1 MKLKL
6 KWINR
11 NTDED
16 GTRVFRSD
24 TPITTVEGL
33 TAIATLPQGSSE
45 YEDDVI
51 QGKTY
56 YYLLQSFR
64 DGDDYT
70 SQPITVFASPYSGAG
85 SQELKMGDYG
95 RGYFGLVDGSSFI
108 TTAEIL
114 DRLEFTGGSNVTGS
128 INWYKFA
135 FNGQIYFLSEKEAK
149 YTTWNNL
156 YSQGLV
162 FGVDGPGSIIEGIE
176 PVNQNRTITV
186 DGDTYQVMIPKGF
199 NEGIDWADVEFG
211 LGKPNPECQG
221 SLWNNTILAI
231 SSVMNDEV
239 NKGKF
244 DFINTSI
251 VGFATEL
258 MQEISPAG
266 TIHCRHAS
274 GERASTTRA
283 ANGRWRIVLRL
294 VA

>member
-33 TAIATLPQGSSE
+33 SAIATLPQGSSE
-45 YEDDVI
+45 YEDNVI

-56 YYLLQSFR
+56 YYLLQSFK

-114 DRLEFTGGSNVTGS
+114 NRLKFTGAETSPVVSTGTSSPSMARS
-128 INWYKFA
+128 IFSRKRKQVSRPGIF
-135 FNGQIYFLSEKEAK
+135 STAK
-149 YTTWNNL
+149 AL
-156 YSQGLV
+156 FSVSMDPDPSSKVSSQL
-162 FGVDGPGSIIEGIE
+162 
-176 PVNQNRTITV
+176 T
-186 DGDTYQVMIPKGF
+186 K
-199 NEGIDWADVEFG
+199 
-211 LGKPNPECQG
+211 
-221 SLWNNTILAI
+221 
-231 SSVMNDEV
+231 
-239 NKGKF
+239 
-244 DFINTSI
+244 I
-251 VGFATEL
+251 V
-258 MQEISPAG
+258 
-266 TIHCRHAS
+266 
-274 GERASTTRA
+274 
-283 ANGRWRIVLRL
+283 RL
-294 VA
+294 P